1 MRELL
6 TGGRL
11 HPLVGSAR
19 TSAASVEFPDGRVM
33 RTAEPPVGHVDDY
46 HASTR
51 ELGQINLPTG
61 TRLTDFDLMTMS
73 AGGGPVGTSELAIT
87 DSIEQGG
94 HYIAAATLPEP
105 DRDFTIRVGS
115 CLQWHGFDATKPLY
129 ILQDGGVPVTSVRL
143 SGAAG

>member
-1 MRELL
+1 
-6 TGGRL
+6 
-11 HPLVGSAR
+11 
-19 TSAASVEFPDGRVM
+19 
-33 RTAEPPVGHVDDY
+33 
-46 HASTR
+46 
-51 ELGQINLPTG
+51 
-61 TRLTDFDLMTMS
+61 MTMS